1 MVIALRTG
9 GHLSKKGGVQG
20 LTEEMVNLV
29 SESTA
34 SRGTTHMAVTVVAKV
49 PRREPRG
56 HRRLCPEVI
65 ESCARNPQG
74 E

>member
-1 MVIALRTG
+1 
-9 GHLSKKGGVQG
+9 LSKRGGVQG

-34 SRGTTHMAVTVVAKV
+34 SQGTTHMAVTVVAKV

-56 HRRLCPEVI
+56 RRRPFPEVTG
-65 ESCARNPQG
+65 SCAWNPQG